1 MSAPLVLAVTL
12 IGTLLMGVPIAFSI
26 GIATL
31 VTLYVGGVPLA
42 FIAQQSFTALDSF
55 PLMAVPFFILA
66 GSLMETGGLSKR
78 IINVA
83 QEMMGNVVGGF
94 GIVTIMACA
103 LFAAISGSSPATVA
117 AIGSIMIP
125 AMVQRGYSKDF
136 AAAVAGSGGGLGIV
150 IPPSI
155 PMIIYGIVGG
165 VSIGDMFLAGFVP
178 GFVLAGFMIIW
189 IYITAKRRGYTGTG
203 TPFNMGRFL
212 KAVWDA
218 KWALLAPVIIL
229 GGIYSGV
236 FTPTESAVIAVVYG
250 LIVGLFVYRELS
262 WKDVPKAL
270 ISSAMVTGT
279 VVVIMGTAT
288 AFGKLITMYQIPNA
302 LAEAMLGISESKY
315 VLLTLIMILILFVGT
330 FMETLSIV
338 IIFTPLFLPILM
350 RLGVDPIHFG
360 ILLVVGAEIGM
371 MTPPLGVNLFVASGI
386 SGLSMER
393 VAKAIFPFVLVLVFA
408 LFILTYVPWF
418 ATVIPN
424 AFGG

>member
-1 MSAPLVLAVTL
+1 MSAPVILGLTL
-12 IGTLLMGVPIAFSI
+12 IGSLLLGVPIAFSI

-31 VTLYVGGVPLA
+31 VTLWAGGIPAA
-42 FIAQQSFTALDSF
+42 FIAQQSFTAMDSF
-55 PLMAVPFFILA
+55 PLMAVPYFILA
-66 GSLMETGGLSKR
+66 GALMETGGLSKR

-83 QEMMGNVVGGF
+83 QEMMGNVTGGF
-94 GIVTIMACA
+94 GIVTILACM

-136 AAAVAGSGGGLGIV
+136 AAAVAGSGGGLGII

-155 PMIIYGIVGG
+155 PMIIYGIVAG

-178 GFVLAGFMIIW
+178 GFLLALLMM
-189 IYITAKRRGYTGTG
+189 IYIYWTAKKRGYKGTG
-203 TPFNMGRFL
+203 QKFDLGRFFR
-212 KAVWDA
+212 AVWDA
-218 KWALLAPVIIL
+218 KWALFAPVLIL
-229 GGIYSGV
+229 GGIYSGI

-250 LIVGLFVYRELS
+250 FVIGLFVYRELS
-262 WKDVPKAL
+262 WKQIPKTL
-270 ISSAMVTGT
+270 ISSAMITGT
-279 VVVIMGTAT
+279 VMVIMGTAT
-288 AFGKLITMYQIPNA
+288 AFGKLVTMYQIPNM
-302 LAEAMLGISESKY
+302 LAEGIMGISNNKY
-315 VLLTLIMILILFVGT
+315 VILVLVSILVLFVGT

-338 IIFTPLFLPILM
+338 IILAPLFLPVLI

-393 VAKAIFPFVLVLVFA
+393 VAKAIFPFVLALVFG
-408 LFILTYVPWF
+408 LFILLFIPWLSL
-418 ATVIPN
+418 VIPN
-424 AFGG
+424 LF